1 MWFLSLIFLIPIIFI
16 GLTVKYLKDV
26 REYKN
31 CDEINSPYLSFYYY
45 YYWIDL
51 IFLIILAILT
61 FSIFASISS
70 DFNRF
75 TKTFKKNVKKVKK
88 YDRKVGH
95 NYIHTFLNVLLLG
108 FFIKLLYDISN
119 EEDCKDVNPGLR
131 TFLLGINSFS
141 LFSLIMNLFTM

>member
-75 TKTFKKNVKKVKK
+75 TKMLKKNFKKVKK

-95 NYIHTFLNVLLLG
+95 NYIHTFISLLLLG
-108 FFIKLLYDISN
+108 FFVKLLHDIGN
-119 EEDCKDVNPGLR
+119 EDECKDVDPNLR
-131 TFLLGINSFS
+131 TFLLVMNSIS
-141 LFSLIMNLFTM
+141 LISLVLNLFSM